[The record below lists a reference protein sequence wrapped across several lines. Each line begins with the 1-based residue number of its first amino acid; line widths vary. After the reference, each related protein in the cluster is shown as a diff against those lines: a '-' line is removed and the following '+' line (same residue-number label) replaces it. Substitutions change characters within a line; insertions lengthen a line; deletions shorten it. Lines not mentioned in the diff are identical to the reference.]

1 VLFAVIGAKTAQAQ
15 APAPPALTPAAGLP
29 AAGGPS
35 GVVEPLTET
44 VWLAPGQSK
53 VIQAPWPAIRISITD
68 PSVADV
74 KTLDPNQVLLIG
86 KAVGTTD
93 LLMWNKEGQV
103 LRTKVQVMVADLEV
117 LGNELHKLFPDST
130 LELTPSGRAVV
141 LTGVLARTD
150 QVAQLH
156 AFFDVRKLDYV
167 DMTRVPGVQQV
178 QIKVRVAE
186 VSRMAIRALGLNAL
200 FLGSDF
206 QGASLVG
213 ADGSGPINPFG
224 TVPTSTIPVSPA
236 VTVFGRFPNADLSLF
251 LQALAENQYLR
262 VLAEPDLTALSGEK
276 ASFLAG
282 GEFPIPVVQS
292 VTGGTN
298 GAVTIEYK
306 EFGVRLLFQPVVL
319 GENRIRMYVAPEVSD
334 TTLELSSGQTFA
346 MAGLLQR
353 SSNGRTSRI
362 PGIGDIPVLGALFRS
377 TRYEEGET
385 ELVVLVTASLVEP
398 VSTSASTFVL
408 PGEMHAVPNDWEFYA
423 LGRVEGKGHPGISA
437 EQAKWLDDTGLD
449 QLRGPGAWASCCA
462 SVSGEHAADSN
473 KDTAAAAAPMMTPQ
487 STGTAAPAEPK
498 VVPEG
503 QATPPA
509 GQTVHNAADV
519 APAAEAAKGG
529 ESNSQ
534 APKASGASN

>member
-1 VLFAVIGAKTAQAQ
+1 
-15 APAPPALTPAAGLP
+15 
-29 AAGGPS
+29 
-35 GVVEPLTET
+35 
-44 VWLAPGQSK
+44 
-53 VIQAPWPAIRISITD
+53 
-68 PSVADV
+68 
-74 KTLDPNQVLLIG
+74 
-86 KAVGTTD
+86 
-93 LLMWNKEGQV
+93 
-103 LRTKVQVMVADLEV
+103 
-117 LGNELHKLFPDST
+117 
-130 LELTPSGRAVV
+130 
-141 LTGVLARTD
+141 
-150 QVAQLH
+150 
-156 AFFDVRKLDYV
+156 
-167 DMTRVPGVQQV
+167 
-178 QIKVRVAE
+178 
-186 VSRMAIRALGLNAL
+186 
-200 FLGSDF
+200 
-206 QGASLVG
+206 
-213 ADGSGPINPFG
+213 
-224 TVPTSTIPVSPA
+224 
-236 VTVFGRFPNADLSLF
+236 
-251 LQALAENQYLR
+251 
-262 VLAEPDLTALSGEK
+262 
-276 ASFLAG
+276 
-282 GEFPIPVVQS
+282 
-292 VTGGTN
+292 
-298 GAVTIEYK
+298 
-306 EFGVRLLFQPVVL
+306 
-319 GENRIRMYVAPEVSD
+319 
-334 TTLELSSGQTFA
+334 
-346 MAGLLQR
+346 
-353 SSNGRTSRI
+353 
-362 PGIGDIPVLGALFRS
+362 VLGALFRS